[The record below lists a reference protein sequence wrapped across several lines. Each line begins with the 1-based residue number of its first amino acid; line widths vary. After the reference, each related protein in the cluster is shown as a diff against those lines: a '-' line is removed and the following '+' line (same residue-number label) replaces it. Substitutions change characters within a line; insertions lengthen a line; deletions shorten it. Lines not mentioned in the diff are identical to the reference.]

1 MFRKT
6 IILTSLV
13 MALAVMLGACAK
25 KQTAVEKNLEIFSWW
40 TSGGEAAGLK
50 RLYGLYNAQNPA
62 VKVINATLSSDVS
75 TARAVLESR
84 MLGGDPPDTFQVH
97 VGHELIDSWVVAGK
111 MENLDDLYQSEGWD
125 MLFPQGLL
133 DITSYQG
140 HYYSVPL
147 DVHRANMLWYN
158 KQIYATLGITDT
170 ETFDGWFTMADKC
183 KAAGLSA
190 LALGDGGD
198 ALASVNLFE
207 TILIGNLGADGYRA
221 LWTGAIA
228 WTDPKVTT
236 SLETFKKML
245 AYVNP
250 DHATLSWDQANQ
262 LVIDGKACT
271 TVMVDWV
278 DANNL
283 AKKFTASGW
292 APAPNNAGIYDALS
306 DSFGLPKGAGDPNNA
321 RAWLKL
327 IGSKEGQEAFN
338 PVNGSVCAR
347 TDCDPKLFR
356 PYLQSSTQDWSKDTI
371 VPSLAYGAAV
381 DPSWLAA
388 ISDTIKTFVTS
399 QDVATTQAALL
410 QACTDA
416 KICK

>member
-50 RLYGLYNAQNPA
+50 RLYGLYNTQNPA

-84 MLGGDPPDTFQVH
+84 MLGRDPPDTFQVH

-170 ETFDGWFTMADKC
+170 ETFDGWFTMADRC

-207 TILIGNLGADGYRA
+207 TILIGNLGADGYRG
-221 LWTGAIA
+221 LWTGATA
-228 WTDPKVTT
+228 WTDTKVAT

-250 DHATLSWDQANQ
+250 DYATLSWDQANQ

-338 PVNGSVCAR
+338 PVSGSVCAR
-347 TDCDPKLFR
+347 ADCDSKLFR
-356 PYLQSSTQDWSKDTI
+356 PYLQSSTEDWSKDTI